1 VPGKRLSSI
10 VFLIVLSA
18 IFASCG
24 SNGSPTAPSH
34 TSGTGGAV
42 IIGHV
47 TGTPTTLRKLDA
59 GSTVGTGRDL
69 TIAQT
74 ASTTLTVSISGTNIS
89 TTVDGNGMFEL
100 TGVPP
105 GDVTL
110 KFSGAGVNASITLT
124 GVPASS
130 QISITVSLNGNS
142 ARLDSERRDDDEDDH
157 ENDDEGDLEGTV
169 SNRSGTCPTLT
180 FTVQATTVK
189 TNSATKFDGGQCA
202 GVVNGV
208 KVEVE
213 GTRQTDGTLVAQD
226 VEIK

>member
-1 VPGKRLSSI
+1 MPGTRPSSI
-10 VFLIVLSA
+10 AFLIVLSA

-24 SNGSPTAPSH
+24 STSPMAPSH
-34 TSGTGGAV
+34 TTRTGGAV
-42 IIGHV
+42 ILGHV
-47 TGTPTTLRKLDA
+47 TGAPTTLRNLDA
-59 GSTVGTGRDL
+59 GSTIGTGRDL
-69 TIAQT
+69 TAAQN

-142 ARLDSERRDDDEDDH
+142 ARLESEKRDDDEDER

-169 SNRSGTCPTLT
+169 SNRSGSCPTLT
-180 FTVQATTVK
+180 FTVQATTIK
-189 TNSATKFDGGQCA
+189 TNSATKFDSGQCA
-202 GVVNGV
+202 QVVNGV

-213 GTRQTDGTLVAQD
+213 GTRQTDGTLVAKD